1 MIKDRKI
8 QLVKSL
14 KIVRPADGLRRWV
27 WTMRVAEPTDEW
39 AVADASRAGG
49 KKRSKRP
56 VEEGSVDK
64 AERLKR
70 RERSSGIDKWIQEE
84 AVKDGFR

>member
-64 AERLKR
+64 AEEIEAKR
-70 RERSSGIDKWIQEE
+70 KKQRY
-84 AVKDGFR
+84 

>member
-1 MIKDRKI
+1 VIKDRKI

-27 WTMRVAEPTDEW
+27 WTMQVAEPTDEW
-39 AVADASRAGG
+39 AVTDASRAGG

-56 VEEGSVDK
+56 VEKGSVDK
-64 AERLKR
+64 AEEIEAKR
-70 RERSSGIDKWIQEE
+70 KKQRY
-84 AVKDGFR
+84 

>member
-1 MIKDRKI
+1 M
-8 QLVKSL
+8 
-14 KIVRPADGLRRWV
+14 
-27 WTMRVAEPTDEW
+27 
-39 AVADASRAGG
+39 ADASRAGG